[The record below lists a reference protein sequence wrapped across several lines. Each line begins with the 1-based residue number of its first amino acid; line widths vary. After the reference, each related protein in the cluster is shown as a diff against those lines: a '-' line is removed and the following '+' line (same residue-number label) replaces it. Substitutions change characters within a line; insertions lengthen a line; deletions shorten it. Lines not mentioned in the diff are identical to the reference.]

1 MLAKESSR
9 VLQSTLV
16 QTDDFLVS
24 FRLVGLVEREQTEQ
38 TQQLL
43 GLKPTWVARHVNT
56 TVSGLVWRAEALTDL
71 QSESRSVKTLSMK
84 SPSVSGWKVVGRM
97 T

>member
-1 MLAKESSR
+1 M
-9 VLQSTLV
+9 LQSALV
-16 QTDDFLVS
+16 QADTFLVS
-24 FRLVGLVEREQTEQ
+24 FRLVGLVGREQTGQ

-43 GLKPTWVARHVNT
+43 ELQPTWVVRHVNT
-56 TVSGLVWRAEALTDL
+56 TVSGLVWQDDALTDL

-97 T
+97 A